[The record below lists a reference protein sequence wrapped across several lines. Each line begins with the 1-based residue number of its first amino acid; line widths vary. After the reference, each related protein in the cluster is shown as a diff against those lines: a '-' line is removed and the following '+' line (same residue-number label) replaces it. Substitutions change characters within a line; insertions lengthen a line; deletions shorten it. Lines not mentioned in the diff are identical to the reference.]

1 MQEAC
6 IQIFN
11 LKYRKMKNVLIK
23 VTATIFI
30 FFFSGMISN
39 IYSEEWIDKV
49 VVNKKFDV
57 KPNAKL
63 IIDHEY
69 GNVRCVNWDKNEIS
83 VKVTVRVKTTDAD
96 KAAKIIDRV
105 IADVNGSTNKVEAI
119 CDLNQNLHGNNKL
132 QVMIDFDI
140 YMPSTVSFELDQ
152 KFGTAYIE
160 TVTGPANISS
170 EYGSLDIGSLS
181 NVETN
186 LELEFG
192 QAIIKRIAAGNI
204 EVSYSSFKL
213 NGSENITIEAEY
225 SDVIIDNATSISME
239 LEGGNAN
246 IGIVDILTV
255 ETNFS
260 NLEVRQVNSSVVA
273 ETEYGSFTIAGVS
286 KDFSSIVIKNEFGG
300 VEVSIDKDASY
311 SLDAQSE
318 YGSIGYPEK
327 LSDLSYKKVGH
338 ASTIIK
344 GVVGKGTNPNSS
356 IVIVSEYGSVDIS
369 AK

>member
-1 MQEAC
+1 
-6 IQIFN
+6 
-11 LKYRKMKNVLIK
+11 MKNVLIK

-30 FFFSGMISN
+30 FLFSGMMSN

-49 VVNKKFDV
+49 VVDKKFDV

-105 IADVNGSTNKVEAI
+105 IADVDGSINKVEAT

-160 TVTGPANISS
+160 SVTGPANISS

-181 NVETN
+181 NTETN

-192 QAIIKRIAAGNI
+192 QAIIKRIATGNI

-213 NGSENITIEAEY
+213 IASENITIEAEY

-255 ETNFS
+255 KTNFS
-260 NLEVRQVNSSVVA
+260 NLEVQQVNSSVVA
-273 ETEYGSFTIAGVS
+273 ETEYGSFTIAGVD
-286 KDFSSIVIKNEFGG
+286 KDFSSIVIKNEFGA
-300 VEVSIDKDASY
+300 VDVSIDKDANY
-311 SLDAQSE
+311 SLDAKSE

-344 GVVGKGTNPNSS
+344 GVVGKGTNPKSKLL
-356 IVIVSEYGSVDIS
+356 IESEYGSVDIS
-369 AK
+369 AN